1 MEVRAI
7 AIVLLLLLT
16 LRVAN
21 STCIKKQVTSCI
33 SLPSNPTCLGASLSS
48 VSGFTHTSTVFAND
62 SLTVD
67 EVTEKLKLWSGLKAA
82 PKCWEVIQPFLC
94 SVYMPRCNSTDF
106 TVERPSRELCLKTR
120 TPCDIVRKISGW
132 PFFLDC
138 NQLDIF
144 SANCTENS
152 YEKKEISFDTTS
164 RCNSPLVKTDNVKS
178 WYSEVEGCG
187 VQCQNPLFT
196 EKEHEE
202 VHIIIAVF
210 GSLCLVCTLFTM
222 RFSSLSSSIG
232 RLPVVTP
239 PSFSSSSMPAS
250 S

>member
-62 SLTVD
+62 SLTLD

-94 SVYMPRCNSTDF
+94 SVYMPRCNNTDL
-106 TVERPSRELCLKTR
+106 TVERPSRELCLKMR

-144 SANCTENS
+144 SANCTVYVHYFILKLHLLTWLKFIFIDVIFKS
-152 YEKKEISFDTTS
+152 QSWQTS
-164 RCNSPLVKTDNVKS
+164 NCNNDVWRFCAIKT
-178 WYSEVEGCG
+178 
-187 VQCQNPLFT
+187 
-196 EKEHEE
+196 
-202 VHIIIAVF
+202 VF
-210 GSLCLVCTLFTM
+210 NIFNWT
-222 RFSSLSSSIG
+222 
-232 RLPVVTP
+232 VTQHWT
-239 PSFSSSSMPAS
+239 
-250 S
+250 

>member
-62 SLTVD
+62 SSTLD

-94 SVYMPRCNSTDF
+94 SVYMPRCNNTDLA
-106 TVERPSRELCLKTR
+106 VERPSRELCLKMR
-120 TPCDIVRKISGW
+120 TPCDIIRKISGW

-144 SANCTENS
+144 SANCT
-152 YEKKEISFDTTS
+152 
-164 RCNSPLVKTDNVKS
+164 
-178 WYSEVEGCG
+178 
-187 VQCQNPLFT
+187 
-196 EKEHEE
+196 
-202 VHIIIAVF
+202 
-210 GSLCLVCTLFTM
+210 VC
-222 RFSSLSSSIG
+222 SLSYFKIAIISIIKIH
-232 RLPVVTP
+232 
-239 PSFSSSSMPAS
+239 FY
-250 S
+250 

>member
-62 SLTVD
+62 SSTLD

-94 SVYMPRCNSTDF
+94 SVYMPRCNNTDLA
-106 TVERPSRELCLKTR
+106 VERPSRELCLKMR
-120 TPCDIVRKISGW
+120 TPCDIIRKISGW

-144 SANCTENS
+144 SANCT
-152 YEKKEISFDTTS
+152 
-164 RCNSPLVKTDNVKS
+164 
-178 WYSEVEGCG
+178 
-187 VQCQNPLFT
+187 
-196 EKEHEE
+196 
-202 VHIIIAVF
+202 
-210 GSLCLVCTLFTM
+210 VC
-222 RFSSLSSSIG
+222 SLSYFKIALLAWLKFTFIDVMFQSQSWQTSNCNNNAWRFCSIITLLNVFNWTMTQHWLQYIK
-232 RLPVVTP
+232 LP
-239 PSFSSSSMPAS
+239 
-250 S
+250 

>member
-62 SLTVD
+62 SLTLD

-94 SVYMPRCNSTDF
+94 SVYMPRCNSTDL

-144 SANCTENS
+144 SANCT
-152 YEKKEISFDTTS
+152 
-164 RCNSPLVKTDNVKS
+164 
-178 WYSEVEGCG
+178 
-187 VQCQNPLFT
+187 
-196 EKEHEE
+196 
-202 VHIIIAVF
+202 
-210 GSLCLVCTLFTM
+210 VC
-222 RFSSLSSSIG
+222 SLSYFKIALLAWLKFTFIDVMFQSQSWQTSNCNNNAWRFCSIITLLNVFNWTMTQHWLQYIK
-232 RLPVVTP
+232 LP
-239 PSFSSSSMPAS
+239 
-250 S
+250 

>member
-7 AIVLLLLLT
+7 AVVLLLLLT

-62 SLTVD
+62 SLTLD

-94 SVYMPRCNSTDF
+94 SVYMPRCNNTDLA
-106 TVERPSRELCLKTR
+106 VERPSRELCLKMR
-120 TPCDIVRKISGW
+120 TPCDIIRKISGW

-144 SANCTENS
+144 SANCTVCS
-152 YEKKEISFDTTS
+152 LIYFKIAFISMIKIHFYWCDV
-164 RCNSPLVKTDNVKS
+164 LVTKLTN
-178 WYSEVEGCG
+178 
-187 VQCQNPLFT
+187 QQLQ
-196 EKEHEE
+196 
-202 VHIIIAVF
+202 
-210 GSLCLVCTLFTM
+210 
-222 RFSSLSSSIG
+222 
-232 RLPVVTP
+232 
-239 PSFSSSSMPAS
+239 
-250 S
+250 

>member
-7 AIVLLLLLT
+7 SIVLLLLQT
-16 LRVAN
+16 LRIAN

-33 SLPSNPTCLGASLSS
+33 SLPSNPTCLGASLSA

-62 SLTVD
+62 SSTLD

-94 SVYMPRCNSTDF
+94 SVYMPRCNSTDL

-144 SANCTENS
+144 SANCTVCLLFHFKIAFIKILFLLMWYLTQS
-152 YEKKEISFDTTS
+152 WQMSS
-164 RCNSPLVKTDNVKS
+164 CNNDVWRFCSIN
-178 WYSEVEGCG
+178 
-187 VQCQNPLFT
+187 
-196 EKEHEE
+196 
-202 VHIIIAVF
+202 
-210 GSLCLVCTLFTM
+210 TLFNVLYWT
-222 RFSSLSSSIG
+222 
-232 RLPVVTP
+232 VTQHWLQY
-239 PSFSSSSMPAS
+239 MKLTLEIT
-250 S
+250 

>member
-1 MEVRAI
+1 MEVHAI
-7 AIVLLLLLT
+7 AILLLLLQT
-16 LRVAN
+16 LRIAN

-33 SLPSNPTCLGASLSS
+33 SLPSNPTCLGASLSA

-62 SLTVD
+62 SSTLD

-94 SVYMPRCNSTDF
+94 SVYMPRCNSTDL

-144 SANCTENS
+144 SANCTVCS
-152 YEKKEISFDTTS
+152 
-164 RCNSPLVKTDNVKS
+164 
-178 WYSEVEGCG
+178 
-187 VQCQNPLFT
+187 LFYF
-196 EKEHEE
+196 K
-202 VHIIIAVF
+202 IAVINMIKICF
-210 GSLCLVCTLFTM
+210 YWCDVS
-222 RFSSLSSSIG
+222 
-232 RLPVVTP
+232 VTKLTN
-239 PSFSSSSMPAS
+239 
-250 S
+250 